1 MSNKIRKILSV
12 GDVVYTV
19 LGRAA
24 VVLDIDNEGFETN
37 EDYYTFDEHREL
49 YFLTKTGMCEY
60 LDRKGG

>member
-19 LGRAA
+19 LGKAA
-24 VVLDIDNEGFETN
+24 VVLDIDDQGFETN
-37 EDYYTFDEHREL
+37 EDYYRYDEHRKY
-49 YFLTKTGMCEY
+49 YFLTKTGMLEY